1 MTSRGFLVSL
11 GFVMDTAEYNLDLET
26 RDKGIKADVLR
37 RQGKLPLALYG
48 KGIEPLLLAGDA
60 HIVGKTLKAAG
71 ASSLINIKIGG
82 KDNRIVLFKEPQYHP
97 TTGDVL
103 HIDLYQ
109 VNLKEKIRAEV
120 PLVFE
125 GEAPAV
131 EAVEGVLVTNKDK
144 IEVESLPSDLPREIK
159 IDLSSLVNIDDEIK
173 VKDLKLPA
181 GVEVLDEPEESIVVV
196 TQKREEEVVEAP
208 VSEEEVVAQVEVTS
222 EKDEE
227 ETTPPPAE

>member
-1 MTSRGFLVSL
+1 MG
-11 GFVMDTAEYNLDLET
+11 TAEYNLDLET
-26 RDKGIKADVLR
+26 RDKSFKADVLR

-48 KGIEPLLLAGDA
+48 KGIEPLLLVGDA
-60 HIVGKTLKAAG
+60 RIVSKTLKTAG

-82 KDNRIVLFKEPQYHP
+82 KDDRIVLFKEPQYHP

-103 HIDLYQ
+103 HVDLYQ
-109 VNLKEKIRAEV
+109 VNLREKTRAEV

-131 EAVEGVLVTNKDK
+131 EAVEGVVVTNRDK
-144 IEVESLPSDLPREIK
+144 VEVECLPSDLPREIK
-159 IDLSSLVNIDDEIK
+159 VDLSVLANIDDEIK

-181 GVEVLDEPEESIVVV
+181 GVEILDEPEESVVIVA
-196 TQKREEEVVEAP
+196 QKREEEVVEAP

-227 ETTPPPAE
+227 EAAPPPAE

>member
-1 MTSRGFLVSL
+1 MVSL
-11 GFVMDTAEYNLDLET
+11 GFVMGTAEYNLNLET
-26 RDKGIKADVLR
+26 RDKSTKADVLR

-48 KGIEPLLLAGDA
+48 KGIDPLLLAGDA
-60 HIVGKTLKAAG
+60 HIISKTLKTAG
-71 ASSLINIKIGG
+71 ASSLINIKIGD
-82 KDNRIVLFKEPQYHP
+82 KDDRIVLFKEPQYHP
-97 TTGDVL
+97 ATGEVL

-109 VNLKEKIRAEV
+109 VNLREKTRAEV

-131 EAVEGVLVTNKDK
+131 EAVDGVLVTNKDK

-159 IDLSSLVNIDDEIK
+159 VDLSVLANIDDEIK

-181 GVEVLDEPEESIVVV
+181 GVEILDEPEDSIVIV
-196 TQKREEEVVEAP
+196 TQKREEEVIEAP

-222 EKDEE
+222 EKSEE
-227 ETTPPPAE
+227 EATPPPAE